1 VNKKVDVNDKCPL
14 TYAVRIT
21 GGKWKPIIIYRLYN
35 GLNRFGIL
43 HRSIEGISKNMLTRE
58 LREMEANK
66 ILTRK
71 IFAEIPPKVEYTLTK
86 KGEGLIPVFDNLVN
100 WAENFKK

>member
-1 VNKKVDVNDKCPL
+1 MEKDDKCPL

-21 GGKWKPIIIYRLYN
+21 GGKWKPIIIYRLYK

-86 KGEGLIPVFDNLVN
+86 KGEGLIPIFDNLVD
-100 WAENFKK
+100 WAKNFKK

>member
-1 VNKKVDVNDKCPL
+1 MKKDDKCPL

-86 KGEGLIPVFDNLVN
+86 KGEGLIPIFDKLID
-100 WAENFKK
+100 WGKNFKK

>member
-1 VNKKVDVNDKCPL
+1 MEKDDKCPL

-86 KGEGLIPVFDNLVN
+86 KGEGLIPIFDKLID
-100 WAENFKK
+100 WGKNFKK

>member
-1 VNKKVDVNDKCPL
+1 VKKDDKCPL

-86 KGEGLIPVFDNLVN
+86 KGEGLIPIFDKLID
-100 WAENFKK
+100 WGKNFKK

>member
-1 VNKKVDVNDKCPL
+1 MEKDDKCPL

-21 GGKWKPIIIYRLYN
+21 GGKWKPIIICRLYK

-86 KGEGLIPVFDNLVN
+86 KGEGLIPIFDKLID
-100 WAENFKK
+100 WGKNFKK

>member
-1 VNKKVDVNDKCPL
+1 MNKKVDVKDKCPL

-21 GGKWKPIIIYRLYN
+21 GGKWKPIIIYRLYD

-71 IFAEIPPKVEYTLTK
+71 IFAEMPPKVEYTLTK
-86 KGEGLIPVFDNLVN
+86 KGEGLIAVFDNLVN
-100 WAENFKK
+100 WAKNFKK